1 MRILGIIPARG
12 GSKGIKK
19 KNIIDCGGK
28 PLIYYSIQTG
38 RELVNKKIINRCIVS
53 SDCEEIINVAKR
65 YKADIPFIRDKRIAD
80 DQSKA
85 IEYVLD
91 ALRRL
96 KLDNENFDAIL
107 ILQPT
112 CPIRD
117 INDIHEA
124 IKLFTNSKTNSLIS
138 CYQEEYITDSV
149 IYFAK
154 NNKLEPINNLHNQGI
169 NRQEHKPMMI
179 RNGSIY
185 LTKTDFLIKKKILIS
200 NNPMYYKM
208 NKINS
213 INIDSYDDLELA
225 RRVI

>member
-1 MRILGIIPARG
+1 MKILGIIPARG

-28 PLIYYSIQTG
+28 PLIYWSIQTG
-38 RELVNKKIINRCIVS
+38 LELVRNNIIERCIVS
-53 SDCEEIINVAKR
+53 SDCDEIIKVAKN
-65 YKADIPFIRDKRIAD
+65 YEADVPFKRDAKIAKD
-80 DQSKA
+80 KSKA

-91 ALRRL
+91 TINRL
-96 KLDNENFDAIL
+96 KLLNETYEAVL

-117 INDIHEA
+117 IVDITEA
-124 IKLFTNSKTNSLIS
+124 IKLFTLSNSNSLIS
-138 CYQEEYITDSV
+138 CYQEEYITNAV
-149 IYFAK
+149 IYYAK
-154 NNKLEPINNLHNQGI
+154 GNKLEPICDSHNQGI

-185 LTKTDFLIKKKILIS
+185 ITKTDYLMKNKCLIS

-213 INIDSYDDLELA
+213 INIDCKEDLDLA
-225 RRVI
+225 RRIL